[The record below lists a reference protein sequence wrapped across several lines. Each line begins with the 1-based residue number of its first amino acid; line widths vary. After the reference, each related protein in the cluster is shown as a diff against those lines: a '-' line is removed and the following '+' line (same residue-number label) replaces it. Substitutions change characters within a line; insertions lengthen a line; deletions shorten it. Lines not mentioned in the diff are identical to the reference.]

1 MKRTFAIA
9 VSLTLLTA
17 LIAAG
22 CSRSGTD
29 APGAQATAAASAKPS
44 VAGLP
49 AKFDPPIELSTVQF
63 SLPSVKYF
71 NGDDI
76 NNNPW
81 SRYIEQTFGIKV
93 KTLWAVPETEYDKK
107 TNLMISSGDLPD
119 FFPAT
124 PQQFKQL
131 YDAGML
137 EDLTQVY
144 ANTAPNVVKKV
155 VADAGP
161 EVTKSAMMDGKL
173 MAIPYTGTAKEAAP
187 ILWIRKDWMEKLKL
201 PAPKSMDDLLRIADA
216 FTNQDPDGNGQKDTF
231 GLAMDKELSAIAGI
245 TNGYH
250 AYWDIWMKDSSGKLV
265 YSSVQPEMKNALAAL
280 QTMFKAGQVDP
291 EFPVKP
297 ASKVNESVGA
307 GKIGMMIGG
316 RGSANSPLAT
326 LTPNQEWQAYPI
338 PTVDGKPASHT
349 LPLNIYKYYWVVKKG
364 TKHPEALF
372 KMLEFWLN
380 TFYYNTSEDVFYK
393 FVNPSKEDKSATWSM
408 APIRIYLSDNNIENY
423 RQANA
428 VLKGEKSA
436 DQLAP
441 DRRNVY
447 DRIMQYKN
455 GDKKLW
461 GEYAQNGPDGSAAI
475 IDKVIK
481 ENRFVVNQFYG
492 SPTQT
497 MADKGAN
504 LDKIKSETFMKIIT
518 GNAPISEFDKFVD
531 DWKKLGGDQITKE
544 VNDWYAKQK

>member
-1 MKRTFAIA
+1 MKRPIAIA
-9 VSLTLLTA
+9 SSVTLLTS

-22 CSRSGTD
+22 CSKSGTD
-29 APGAQATAAASAKPS
+29 APEAQATAAASAKPAVS
-44 VAGLP
+44 GLP
-49 AKFDPPIELSTVQF
+49 AKFDPPVELKTVAF
-63 SLPSVKYF
+63 SLPTVKYF

-81 SRYIEQTFGIKV
+81 TRHIEQTFGIKV
-93 KTLWAVPETEYDKK
+93 KTLWAVPETEYEKK
-107 TNLMISSGDLPD
+107 TNLMISSGELPD
-119 FFPAT
+119 FFAAT
-124 PQQFKQL
+124 PLQFKQL
-131 YDAGML
+131 YEAGML
-137 EDLTQVY
+137 EDLTQLY

-155 VADAGP
+155 IADAGP
-161 EVTKSAMMDGKL
+161 EVTKSATKDGKL
-173 MAIPYTGTAKEAAP
+173 MAIPFTGTAKEAAP
-187 ILWIRKDWMEKLKL
+187 VLWIRKDWMEKLKL
-201 PAPKSMDDLLRIADA
+201 PAPSTMDDLLRIADA
-216 FTNQDPDGNGQKDTF
+216 FTNQDPDGNGKKDTF
-231 GLAMDKELSAIAGI
+231 GLAMDKELSGAAGFY
-245 TNGYH
+245 NGYH

-280 QTMFKAGQVDP
+280 QTMFKAGQIES

-297 ASKVNESVGA
+297 ANKVNESIGA

-338 PTVDGKPASHT
+338 PSADGKPVSHT
-349 LPLNIYKYYWVVKKG
+349 MPLNIYKYYWVVKKG
-364 TKHPEALF
+364 TPHPEALF

-380 TFYYNTSEDVFYK
+380 TFYYNSSEDVFYK

-428 VLKGEKSA
+428 VLRGEKTA

-461 GEYAQNGPDGSAAI
+461 GEYAQNGPDSSAAI
-475 IDKVIK
+475 IDKAIK
-481 ENRFVVNQFYG
+481 DNRFVVNQFYG
-492 SPTQT
+492 SATQT

-504 LDKIKSETFMKIIT
+504 LDKIRSETFMKIVT
-518 GNAPISEFDKFVD
+518 GNAPISEFDKFVE

-544 VNDWYAKQK
+544 VNDWYAQQK